1 MNKINKTTV
10 SNYNHESYAI
20 LFEGSEDFVRQS
32 KNALNTYF
40 LGSKEVKHY
49 LVEYCV
55 VPREQLRAGY
65 ELIGKVNKK
74 FELYKKYSKRK
85 SISKLTIDEE
95 AAMDIAAAEAGV
107 KHADEEFARFIWDNF
122 TVKMKLDSIGS
133 ASMSS
138 HGIIS

>member
-1 MNKINKTTV
+1 MNKTTV

-40 LGSKEVKHY
+40 PGSKEVKHY

-65 ELIGKVNKK
+65 ELIGRVKKK
-74 FELYKKYSKRK
+74 FELYKEYSARK
-85 SISKLTIDEE
+85 SIVNLSVDEE
-95 AAMDIAAAEAGV
+95 NLMGIAAAEAGV
-107 KHADEEFARFIWDNF
+107 KYADEEFASFIWNNF
-122 TVKMKLDSIGS
+122 TTKMKLESLS
-133 ASMSS
+133 APIVSS
-138 HGIIS
+138 HGII